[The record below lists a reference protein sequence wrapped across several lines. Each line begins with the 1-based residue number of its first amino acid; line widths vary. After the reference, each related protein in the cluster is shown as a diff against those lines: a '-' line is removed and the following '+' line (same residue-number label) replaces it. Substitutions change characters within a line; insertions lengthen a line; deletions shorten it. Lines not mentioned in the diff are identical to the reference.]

1 MTNTSTT
8 VVTVTFDQYKPTFDP
23 DTGKYKDE
31 NPFIKNSREKKPPI
45 TCPCKCGTF
54 ITSYG
59 KFTQH
64 SGSVCHREWVEN
76 FGEQQKLENEKRDD
90 KIKLQIE
97 KEKNRKL
104 TIKNGRL
111 QNTNTL
117 HEKKYS
123 DLEHRLSNKINKK
136 NLQITELN
144 DIIREKNLQISVLNE
159 TVRELTDINDD
170 KDLIISELRNTLQT
184 QDNYLDA
191 LSE

>member
-8 VVTVTFDQYKPTFDP
+8 VVSIEAILYEAELDP
-23 DTGKYKDE
+23 DTGKYKDK
-31 NPFIKNSREKKPPI
+31 NPYGKGKPKPII
-45 TCPCKCGTF
+45 TCPCKCGTI
-54 ITSYG
+54 ITTYASF
-59 KFTQH
+59 KQH
-64 SGSVCHREWVEN
+64 IKTKTHTKWLEN
-76 FGEQQKLENEKRDD
+76 YAEEQEKQNEKRKLEND
-90 KIKLQIE
+90 I
-97 KEKNRKL
+97 RKL
-104 TIKNGRL
+104 TIKMGRL
-111 QNTNTL
+111 ENTIKL
-117 HEKKYS
+117 EQKKYS
-123 DLEHRLSNKINKK
+123 SLEHRLSNKINKK